1 MFHILILP
9 SEEFVPQ
16 RNHLL
21 GMFQYHQAQALKRA
35 GHRVGAL
42 SIRQSLSL
50 PMLAKAVAR
59 RLFGRSSAN
68 ELGTLGLRELIRLL
82 YHKVY
87 RLEELLSV
95 EEVSGIPI
103 VRVEG
108 FLYFPAGWRWNPWL
122 RRGWLQAGMVA
133 YQAYT
138 ERHGPPDLVHAHN
151 ALNAGLLARSLR
163 ARFGVPYVITEH
175 SSQVASGQIAG
186 SLWPNLAAAYAASSG
201 LAVVGERLG
210 QAIDKVLGDGSPA
223 WEVIANILD
232 PHFENAPWQERSL
245 DPEPFRF
252 VHVASLLPI
261 KRQMDLIHAFAEA
274 FGSDPSTATLDIA
287 GDGPLLEQ
295 LQERVAQLN
304 LTRRI
309 RFHGRMGR
317 AEVIS
322 LMDQSHC
329 FVLSSQT
336 ETFGVVLIEALS
348 RGLPLVATDCGGP
361 SGIVTT
367 QNGILCEVGAVGAIA
382 TALKTIKLEYP
393 KYGSAEIREDALR
406 RFGSENFI
414 RTITEKYGRAL
425 SGPGRPIL
433 SV

>member
-1 MFHILILP
+1 M
-9 SEEFVPQ
+9 PQ

-21 GMFQYHQAQALKRA
+21 GMFQYHQAQALQRA
-35 GHRVGAL
+35 GYRVGAL

-50 PMLAKAVAR
+50 PMFAKAVAR
-59 RLFGRSSAN
+59 RVLGRNSPN

-108 FLYFPAGWRWNPWL
+108 FLYLPAAWKWNPWL

-133 YQAYT
+133 YQAYA
-138 ERHGPPDLVHAHN
+138 ELHGPPDLVHAHN
-151 ALNAGLLARSLR
+151 ALNAGLLARSIR

-175 SSQVASGQIAG
+175 SSQVASGQIPG
-186 SLWPNLAAAYAASSG
+186 SLWPDLAAAYAASSG

-210 QAIDKVLGDGSPA
+210 QAIDKVLGEGSPA
-223 WEVIANILD
+223 WEVVANILD
-232 PHFENAPWQERSL
+232 PYFENAPWLEKSVSS
-245 DPEPFRF
+245 EPFRF

-261 KRQMDLIHAFAEA
+261 KRQLDLIHAFAQA
-274 FGSDPSTATLDIA
+274 FGSDELAATLDIA
-287 GDGPLLEQ
+287 GDGPLLGQ

-304 LTRRI
+304 LTRCI
-309 RFHGRMGR
+309 RFHGRLDR
-317 AEVIS
+317 EEVLR

-329 FVLSSQT
+329 FVLCSQT

-348 RGLPLVATDCGGP
+348 RGLVTVATDCGGP

-382 TALKTIKLEYP
+382 TALKTIKLDYL
-393 KYGSAEIREDALR
+393 KYGSAKIREDALR

-425 SGPGRPIL
+425 SGSGRAV
-433 SV
+433 SAV